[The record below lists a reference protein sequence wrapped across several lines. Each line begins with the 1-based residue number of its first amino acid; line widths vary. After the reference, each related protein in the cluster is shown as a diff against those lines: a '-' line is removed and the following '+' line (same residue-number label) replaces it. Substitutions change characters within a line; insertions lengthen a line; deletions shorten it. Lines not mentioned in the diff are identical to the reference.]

1 MREYR
6 FWKCVKITL
15 FVVVATVVFGFVV
28 RALWNGLMPV
38 LFGLHTITFWQA
50 LGLFLLSK
58 ILFGGFHR
66 GGHGGGRG
74 RQWKEDMKQRWEGM
88 SAEEREKFRAG
99 MRERKGWCRP
109 DRPEPVA

>member
-1 MREYR
+1 MKGYR
-6 FWKCVKITL
+6 SLRAVKIGF
-15 FVVVATVVFGFVV
+15 FVVAATVVFGFLVQ
-28 RALWNGLMPV
+28 ALWNELMPV

-66 GGHGGGRG
+66 GGGGGRG
-74 RQWKEDMKQRWEGM
+74 RQWRQHMQKRWEGM

-99 MRERKGWCRP
+99 MGERRGWCRP
-109 DRPEPVA
+109 DRVEPVG